1 MIQKQLTLLAKC
13 LMVAI
18 VLSSS
23 GASFAQAGLSKTER
37 PLPEFELP
45 GIDDATWDS
54 DALEG
59 KLWII
64 NFWASWCPPCIEEM
78 PSMNEAWHSVKDEG
92 IGMLAINAGEGEQTV
107 KQFLTRI
114 SIDFPVL
121 IGDGNTLP
129 NWSVRALP
137 TTIVVNQQGEVVF
150 EALGP
155 RDWADE
161 ALLDQVRALL

>member
-1 MIQKQLTLLAKC
+1 MIQKHLTSIAKWLMMVIALTSSVASLAQ
-13 LMVAI
+13 
-18 VLSSS
+18 S
-23 GASFAQAGLSKTER
+23 GLSETDR
-37 PLPEFELP
+37 QLPDFELR
-45 GIDDATWDS
+45 GIDEATWTP
-54 DALEG
+54 DALTG

-92 IGMLAINAGEGEQTV
+92 IGMLAINAGEGEHTV
-107 KQFLTRI
+107 KQFLPRI
-114 SIDFPVL
+114 AIDFPVL
-121 IGDGNTLP
+121 IGVGDTLP

-150 EALGP
+150 EAVGP